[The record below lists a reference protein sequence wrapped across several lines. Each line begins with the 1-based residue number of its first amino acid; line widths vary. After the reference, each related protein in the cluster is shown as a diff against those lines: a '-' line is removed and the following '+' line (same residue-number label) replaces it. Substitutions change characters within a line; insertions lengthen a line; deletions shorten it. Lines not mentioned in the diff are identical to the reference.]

1 MTLSSFVFILLPS
14 ILTVFPPNITHE
26 LGHAITMIFLSINDK
41 DFNGCILPS
50 FHGICGF
57 SSYTNSEYTDFI
69 AKDTVKYSRQIKL
82 ISISGIVFQI
92 SLCLVFIFVNS
103 ISYIASR
110 HSVFLLF
117 IFILCFSIILHL
129 FMFFNR
135 RNTNSH
141 LLVPLLLSL

>member
-1 MTLSSFVFILLPS
+1 
-14 ILTVFPPNITHE
+14 
-26 LGHAITMIFLSINDK
+26 MIFLSINDK

-135 RNTNSH
+135 RNTNTIESQSDLFLYH
-141 LLVPLLLSL
+141 NPEKFSNIHPYKDDSIKK